1 MSRQRKRDAFPTA
14 GETGLATRPTDGEV
28 LRSARLKA
36 RRDLLE
42 QKLLKA
48 KIAALE
54 ARGIG
59 HHEAAVR
66 LERVH
71 SGSCSKA
78 SRSNEIRNEI
88 IVTISEYTGEG

>member
-14 GETGLATRPTDGEV
+14 GEAGLATRRTDGEV
-28 LRSARLKA
+28 LRSGRLKA

-42 QKLLKA
+42 QKLIKV

-59 HHEAAVR
+59 HHEATVWF
-66 LERVH
+66 EKVH
-71 SGSCSKA
+71 SGSCSRA
-78 SRSNEIRNEI
+78 SRSNEIRNE
-88 IVTISEYTGEG
+88 TIGAVSEYTGER